1 MSGSPE
7 TEAWW
12 LYLLLCSDNSIYIG
26 IAKNADARF
35 GVHCRGSGARYTRLH
50 PPVRLLARQPFPDH
64 KSAAQAER
72 AAKRLTPSQ
81 KRDLARSLGASEA
94 SLFVGEA
101 QRE

>member
-1 MSGSPE
+1 MSASPE

-12 LYLLLCSDNSIYIG
+12 LYLLLCCDNSIYIG

-35 GVHCRGSGARYTRLH
+35 QMHCRGCGARYTRIH

-72 AAKRLTPSQ
+72 AAKRLKPEQ
-81 KRDLARSLGASEA
+81 KRELARSLGASET
-94 SLFVGEA
+94 SLFVSA
-101 QRE
+101 NSR